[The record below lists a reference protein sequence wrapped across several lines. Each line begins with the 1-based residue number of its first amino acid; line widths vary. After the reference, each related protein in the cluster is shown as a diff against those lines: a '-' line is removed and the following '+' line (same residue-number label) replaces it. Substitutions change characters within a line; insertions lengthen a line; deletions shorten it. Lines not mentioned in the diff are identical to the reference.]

1 MTNPEESGLE
11 RDYCAGQLSL
21 RDLADIYGIS
31 EGAIRKRAKKHG
43 WVRTEKK
50 GTQKG
55 TQVRKSGTQKKTVRT
70 TEKRATSDDSEKNAA
85 GESRAPENTKP
96 IRGSR
101 TDPPVNAF
109 KPNNQLS
116 LKHGGYARR
125 LLLTDDVIEDA
136 KALTLDDELF
146 RLRASNL
153 VASEN
158 IGRWKTQLEDANPD
172 EIKGLLE
179 KISSADK
186 AMMRNTVRIESIEGT
201 TATIRKV
208 FADTNYRVIA
218 AEKVGLEVDRLKLE
232 LGDPNNDASGG
243 LDDFYADNPTPVP
256 ESGAKAVLDNQGEE

>member
-1 MTNPEESGLE
+1 MSQPEESGLE

-21 RDLADIYGIS
+21 RDMAEIYGIS
-31 EGAIRKRAKKHG
+31 EGAIRKRAKKYG
-43 WVRTEKK
+43 WVRSGKT

-55 TQVRKSGTQKKTVRT
+55 TQVRKNGTQKSKVRT
-70 TEKRATSDDSEKNAA
+70 KAAPANPDA
-85 GESRAPENTKP
+85 GEKYAREGGDTPADTKP
-96 IRGSR
+96 ERRGR
-101 TDPPVNAF
+101 VTNHPPF
-109 KPNNQLS
+109 QPGNQHA

-125 LLLTDDVIEDA
+125 LLLSDEVIEDA

-158 IGRWKTQLEDANPD
+158 IGRWETQLEDAEPD

-201 TATIRKV
+201 KGSISKMQVDTA
-208 FADTNYRVIA
+208 YRA
-218 AEKVGLEVDRLKLE
+218 AATEKVEMEIDVMKDGDR
-232 LGDPNNDASGG
+232 
-243 LDDFYADNPTPVP
+243 DNAIVVHNALPIP
-256 ESGAKAVLDNQGEE
+256 GR

>member
-1 MTNPEESGLE
+1 MSQPEESGLE

-21 RDLADIYGIS
+21 RDLAEIYGIS

-43 WVRTEKK
+43 WVRSGKT

-55 TQVRKSGTQKKTVRT
+55 TQVRKSGTQKSKVRT
-70 TEKRATSDDSEKNAA
+70 KATPANPDA
-85 GESRAPENTKP
+85 GENGAEGESPSSANTKP
-96 IRGSR
+96 ERRGR
-101 TDPPVNAF
+101 VTNHPPF
-109 KPNNQLS
+109 QPGNQHA

-125 LLLTDDVIEDA
+125 LLLSDEVIEDA

-158 IGRWKTQLEDANPD
+158 IGRWKTQLEDAEPD
-172 EIKGLLE
+172 EVKGLLE
-179 KISSADK
+179 KISAADK

-218 AEKVGLEVDRLKLE
+218 AEKIGLEVDRLKLE

-243 LDDFYADNPTPVP
+243 LDDFYADNPTTLT
-256 ESGAKAVLDNQGEE
+256 ESSAPAVLDDEGEE

>member
-11 RDYCAGQLSL
+11 RDFCAGQLSL
-21 RDLADIYGIS
+21 RDLAAIYGIT

-43 WVRTEKK
+43 WVRGEKK
-50 GTQKG
+50 GTQKS
-55 TQVRKSGTQKKTVRT
+55 TQVRKDGTQKKEVRT
-70 TEKRATSDDSEKNAA
+70 TKNPASSDNSKTPSRR
-85 GESRAPENTKP
+85 ESDAPENTKP

-101 TDPPVNAF
+101 TAPPVNAF
-109 KPNNQLS
+109 QPGNQTA

-125 LLLTDDVIEDA
+125 LLLSDEVIEDA

-146 RLRASNL
+146 RLRAANL

-158 IGRWKTQLEDANPD
+158 IGRWVSQLEDAEKD
-172 EIKGLLE
+172 QVKILLE
-179 KISSADK
+179 KIRAAEN

-201 TATIRKV
+201 TATIKKV

-243 LDDFYADNPTPVP
+243 LDDFYADNSKAIT
-256 ESGAKAVLDNQGEE
+256 ESGTQAVLDNQGEE